1 MLTVLQQKLAEV
13 HGLAM
18 SATVVTRKVEE
29 RVGDPGLRAEL
40 ELMRDD
46 AEETRARCLLV
57 ERILPEDLFEE
68 VRAHA
73 NSTHETGAD
82 LVGAWFKAGTDPLRA
97 WTFLAMGEAAEV
109 AMWSALAALA
119 GDAEEPNVAEL
130 AEWALPIQRR
140 HLAVALDGAVALAA
154 AADAVGPRW
163 G

>member
-1 MLTVLQQKLAEV
+1 VLTVLQQKLAEV

-18 SATVVTRKVEE
+18 SATVVTHKVEE
-29 RVGDPGLRAEL
+29 RIDDPVLVREL
-40 ELMRDD
+40 ETMRDD

-57 ERILPEDLFEE
+57 EKILPEELFEE
-68 VRAHA
+68 LRAHA

-97 WTFLAMGEAAEV
+97 WTFLAMGEAGEV
-109 AMWSALAALA
+109 SMWSALAVLA
-119 GDAEEPNVAEL
+119 ADAEEPNVAEL
-130 AEWALPIQRR
+130 VEWALPIQRR
-140 HLAVALDGAVALAA
+140 HLATALSGVVTVAA

>member
-13 HGLAM
+13 HGLALA
-18 SATVVTRKVEE
+18 ATVVTEKVEE
-29 RVGDPGLRAEL
+29 RTEDPALRRELESLRA
-40 ELMRDD
+40 D
-46 AEETRARCLLV
+46 AEETRARCVLV
-57 ERILPEDLFEE
+57 ERVLPEEAFDE

-73 NSTHETGAD
+73 VSTHETSAD

-119 GDAEEPNVAEL
+119 GNAGEPNVAEL
-130 AEWALPIQRR
+130 VEWGLPVQRR
-140 HLAVALDGAVALAA
+140 HLSIALDGVVAVAAA
-154 AADAVGPRW
+154 TDAVGPRW

>member
-18 SATVVTRKVEE
+18 SATVVTHKVEARLE
-29 RVGDPGLRAEL
+29 DEGLIRELRA
-40 ELMRDD
+40 MRED

-57 ERILPEDLFEE
+57 EKILPEEIFEE

-109 AMWSALAALA
+109 SMWSALAALA
-119 GDAEEPNVAEL
+119 ADAEEPNVAEL
-130 AEWALPIQRR
+130 VEWALPIQRR
-140 HLAVALDGAVALAA
+140 HLAVALDGSVALAA
-154 AADAVGPRW
+154 QADAIGPRW